1 MAKGGRCRT
10 IASTHEVREMRRAE
24 TCLAIIRTRGERR
37 LPIDD
42 LYRQLFNPDFY
53 LQAYGKIYRNQ
64 GAMTPGATAE
74 TADGMSLE
82 KIHKIIEALR
92 FERYR
97 WTPVRRVRRAGEG
110 RPPRSVVV
118 PTWSDKLLQEAMR
131 ALLEAYY
138 EPQFSD
144 RSHGFR
150 PGLGCQ
156 TALRQIYRHWKG
168 VVWFIEADIGGCFD
182 HIDHEV
188 LVSILRE
195 KVLDRRFVRLIEG
208 FLSTGYLEEW
218 RYHDTWSGTP
228 QGAILSPVLANIY
241 LDRLDVF
248 VESILW
254 PKYDRGNERKPN
266 PDYSRLLKRAWYMK
280 ARVEPIRPR
289 LHGGRC
295 SGFHRMC

>member
-1 MAKGGRCRT
+1 
-10 IASTHEVREMRRAE
+10 MRKAE
-24 TCLAIIRTRGERR
+24 TCLAIIRTRGQRGQ
-37 LPIDD
+37 PIDD

-53 LQAYGKIYRNQ
+53 LQAYGKIYRNK
-64 GAMTPGATAE
+64 GAMTPGVTAE

-82 KIHKIIEALR
+82 KIEKIIEALR

-110 RPPRSVVV
+110 RPPRWVVV

-150 PGLGCQ
+150 QGRGCHS
-156 TALRQIYRHWKG
+156 ALREIYRHWKG
-168 VVWFIEADIGGCFD
+168 NVWFIEADIRGCFD

-218 RYHDTWSGTP
+218 RTTTRSVRP
-228 QGAILSPVLANIY
+228 GAILSPVLANIY
-241 LDRLDVF
+241 LDRLGCPLNRF
-248 VESILW
+248 CARNTTEERAKAESGIQPSAQASLAF
-254 PKYDRGNERKPN
+254 KNT
-266 PDYSRLLKRAWYMK
+266 A
-280 ARVEPIRPR
+280 RPR
-289 LHGGRC
+289 
-295 SGFHRMC
+295 SGPSRPADAAASFC